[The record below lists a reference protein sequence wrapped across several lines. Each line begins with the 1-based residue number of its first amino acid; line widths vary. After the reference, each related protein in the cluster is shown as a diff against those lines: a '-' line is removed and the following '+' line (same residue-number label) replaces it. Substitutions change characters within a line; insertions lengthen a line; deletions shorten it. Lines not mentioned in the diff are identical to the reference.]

1 MKTRTFS
8 FLTAII
14 LFTGALY
21 AQPPKQPSVEE
32 RLKHVT
38 EKIGKEITLTASQ
51 KEKITS
57 AYKTFFASMEK
68 MRANSSKE
76 QAPPPPPPPP
86 GNMEEI
92 KKLSRLRDEKIKAVL
107 SAAQYVK
114 YAEIEK
120 SLRPPMPG
128 KQAPPPEKEKQ

>member
-1 MKTRTFS
+1 MKTRPFS

-57 AYKTFFASMEK
+57 AYKAFFASMEK

-76 QAPPPPPPPP
+76 QAPPPP